1 MIYVFAS
8 VAVVCGSFL
17 LALHWWLKAKK
28 DVVIQLADTKLQS
41 INDRLTKLE
50 MSRMLRHG

>member
-8 VAVVCGSFL
+8 VAVVCGSSL